1 MFRVPSVE
9 RKTPSNS
16 GIRFVRSPENIT
28 GTRTIK
34 SLGDG
39 SSANA
44 ETASPRFNVISSQ
57 GKRTMSKS
65 KGETREQKIKRL
77 REEIARLNKSLAE
90 LPIGITSIS
99 ASGQGGGMSQTIDR
113 KSVLEERDKL
123 QNELSRLLRGG
134 YTRTIDMSDC
144 W

>member
-1 MFRVPSVE
+1 
-9 RKTPSNS
+9 
-16 GIRFVRSPENIT
+16 
-28 GTRTIK
+28 
-34 SLGDG
+34 
-39 SSANA
+39 
-44 ETASPRFNVISSQ
+44 
-57 GKRTMSKS
+57 MSKS